1 MRTDIGADD
10 RQFLELLNRMGAAT
24 VQSLCSELD
33 VTATAVRQRLT
44 RLQAGGLISRG
55 SSKSGRGRPSHE
67 YSVTDTGLQLLGDNY
82 RDLALVLWREIKG
95 IEDSTLRGQIM
106 NRIKD
111 SLVTRYRQ
119 TVVGETLA
127 DRVEQLGVSLN
138 QYGFNT
144 ETDLGSDLPI
154 LRENNCPYLELA
166 NDDPSICDLEHSVF
180 EEVLGAEMTLS
191 RCCLDGHHCCEFQP
205 ANEG

>member
-24 VQSLCSELD
+24 VLSLCSELN

-44 RLQAGGLISRG
+44 RLQAAGLISRG
-55 SSKSGRGRPSHE
+55 SSKTGRGRPSHE
-67 YSVTDTGLQLLGDNY
+67 YSVTDSGRQILGDNY
-82 RDLALVLWREIKG
+82 RDLAVVLWREVKG
-95 IEDSTLRGQIM
+95 IEDIGVRTQVM

-111 SLVTRYRQ
+111 SLVARYRQ
-119 TVVGETLA
+119 TVVGETLT
-127 DRVEQLGVSLN
+127 DRVVQLGVSLN

-144 ETDLGSDLPI
+144 ETEVSADLPI

-166 NDDPSICDLEHSVF
+166 ADDSSICDLEHSVF
-180 EEVLGAEMTLS
+180 EEVLGAEMTLT

-205 ANEG
+205 ASQV